1 MDRRYARCRLVPF
14 ECDLFQVEAVQHR
27 PRHLVVDALA
37 VTVDKFFSSAEASME
52 VELRKIEPLTCTLP
66 GASSNHDQAQ

>member
-27 PRHLVVDALA
+27 SQHLVVDALA
-37 VTVDKFFSSAEASME
+37 VTVDKFFSSAETSIE
-52 VELRKIEPLTCTLP
+52 VELRK
-66 GASSNHDQAQ
+66 SNP